1 MKLSEI
7 FKVRAP
13 KKKFKIKRP
22 VVKDVGNVKIVYLGT
37 DAIQR
42 SFSGTQ

>member
-13 KKKFKIKRP
+13 KKFKIKRP
-22 VVKDVGNVKIVYLGT
+22 IVKDSGNDKIVYLGT
-37 DAIQR
+37 DAIKR
-42 SFSGTQ
+42 SFSGTN